1 MILESSELGGQ
12 LGSIQAGLSWQSW
25 AGPQADTQGGGQG
38 RKAKQRG
45 NGEWAQPGQGK
56 NLGARALLGQ
66 RGGPRERQGKSE
78 TSGQVYTR

>member
-1 MILESSELGGQ
+1 MLSPLVFVPLIVIRKEQSTSLPQMILESSELGGQ

-45 NGEWAQPGQGK
+45 NGE
-56 NLGARALLGQ
+56 
-66 RGGPRERQGKSE
+66 
-78 TSGQVYTR
+78 